1 MKGHVCEKPWHSG
14 NWYAVLDVRDPATG
28 KRKRKWHSLDAK
40 GKREAQIEC
49 ANLITAMNGGTYLE
63 PDKTTL
69 ATYLERWLEHIKAN
83 VAALTF
89 ERYCDLVRKNIVPLL
104 GSAILSKLQMVQ
116 VSAAYAK
123 ATKSGRRDGK
133 GGLSPRTVHH
143 MHRVLKQ
150 ALSQAVRWNL
160 IVRNPADIPKK
171 DRPKI
176 EKKAVATIDATTTMQ
191 AIEAARRSRLLV
203 PMLLGSMGGLRRG
216 EICALR
222 WKSLDLDR
230 AQVAVIA
237 SIEQTKTGC
246 REKETKGSKCRTIAL
261 PSLLVEEL
269 KAWRVEQAQE
279 LLRLG
284 IRPDGETRVVTQPD
298 GSSLQPRSVTHAI
311 ATFMK
316 GQGHTVRLHGLRHSH
331 ASHMLAENVHPKIV
345 QERLGHSS
353 IAITMDIYSH
363 VMPNM
368 QTDAAAK
375 VDVALRNAKQRA

>member
-1 MKGHVCEKPWHSG
+1 MKGHIRERGP
-14 NWYAVLDVRDPATG
+14 NRFAIVLDIRDPSTG
-28 KRKRKWHSLDAK
+28 KRKRKWHSFR
-40 GKREAQIEC
+40 GTKREAQIEC
-49 ANLITAMNGGTYLE
+49 ARLISTMNGGTYLE

-69 ATYLERWLEHIKAN
+69 AAYLERWLEHIKPN
-83 VAALTF
+83 VATLTH
-89 ERYCDLVRKNIVPLL
+89 ERYCDLARKNIVPLL
-104 GSAILSKLQMVQ
+104 GATILSKLQMVQ

-123 ATKSGRRDGK
+123 ALKSGRRNGK

-150 ALSQAVRWNL
+150 ALAQAMRWNL
-160 IVRNPADIPKK
+160 IVRNPADIQKK

-176 EKKAVATIDATTTMQ
+176 DKKPVATIDPATTMQ
-191 AIEAARRSRLLV
+191 TIEAARQSRLLV
-203 PMLLGSMGGLRRG
+203 PLLLGSMGGLRRG
-216 EICALR
+216 EIAAIR

-230 AQVAVIA
+230 AQAAVVA
-237 SIEQTKTGC
+237 SIEQTKAGC

-261 PSLLVEEL
+261 PSILIDEL
-269 KAWRVEQAQE
+269 KAWRVQQAQE

-284 IRPDGETRVVTQPD
+284 IRPDGETRVVTWPD
-298 GSSLQPRSVTHAI
+298 GSSLQPRSLTHAI
-311 ATFMK
+311 AAFMK
-316 GQGHTVRLHGLRHSH
+316 GQGQAVRLHGLRHSH
-331 ASHMLAENVHPKIV
+331 ASHLLAENVHPKVV

-375 VDVALRNAKQRA
+375 VDAALRSAKQSA